1 MVNAGETGLDWLSLA
16 LFFLRIWGETM
27 ARPKKVLVGEVGPRD
42 GLQIE
47 QVFVPTSTKIE
58 LIDGLIDAGIREIE
72 YSSFVSPRAVPQLA
86 DAADVLAGV
95 KRRDGVHFV
104 ALVPNARGARS
115 AVEAG
120 VDELRVFLSASESH
134 NRKNVNRSIEE
145 SLRGFDE
152 VMQIAAAAE
161 RPVSGSIAT
170 SFGCPF
176 EGDVPVER
184 IGEIARRLAAL
195 GMVGVGLG
203 DTTGMATPPLVAERC
218 RHLEAEIPDLPITLH
233 FHNTRGIGLA
243 NVMAGL
249 DAGVD
254 RYESSFAGLGG
265 CPFAP
270 GATGN
275 ICTEDLVFLLHEMG
289 IETGIDLE
297 KLCAVARRV
306 EQVVGRTLPGQVMKA
321 GPRLALS
328 SMEQVE
334 TAVG

>member
-1 MVNAGETGLDWLSLA
+1 MV
-16 LFFLRIWGETM
+16 
-27 ARPKKVLVGEVGPRD
+27 RPTNVLVGEVGPRD

-47 QVFVPTSTKIE
+47 SDFIPTATKIE
-58 LIDGLIDAGIREIE
+58 LINQLIDVGLREIE

-86 DAADVLAGV
+86 DAADVLAGLN
-95 KRRDGVHFV
+95 RSTGVHLV
-104 ALVPNARGARS
+104 ALVPNGKGATR
-115 AVEAG
+115 AIEAG
-120 VDELRVFLSASESH
+120 VDEIRVFVSASESH
-134 NRKNVNRSIEE
+134 NRKNVNRAVED
-145 SLRGFDE
+145 SLHGFEE
-152 VMQIAAAAE
+152 VMKIAAAADM
-161 RPVSGSIAT
+161 PVSGAIAT

-176 EGDVPVER
+176 EGDIPVEQV
-184 IGEIARRLAAL
+184 GKIAKRFFDL

-218 RHLEAEIPDLPITLH
+218 RYLQDYVPDLPITLH

-249 DAGVD
+249 DEGID

-289 IETGIDLE
+289 IETGIDLG
-297 KLCAVARRV
+297 KLCGVARKV
-306 EQVVGRTLPGQVMKA
+306 EEVVGRKLPGQVMKA
-321 GPRLALS
+321 GPRLHLS
-328 SMEQVE
+328 EMDQVQ